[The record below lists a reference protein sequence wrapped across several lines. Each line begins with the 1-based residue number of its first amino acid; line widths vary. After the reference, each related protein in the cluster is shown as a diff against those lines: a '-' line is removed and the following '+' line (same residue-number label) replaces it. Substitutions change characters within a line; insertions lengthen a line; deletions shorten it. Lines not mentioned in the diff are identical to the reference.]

1 MSSICINIINHL
13 QKSTFTDNIGIPYLN
28 QVICMWFIFLVIFC
42 IIGVIFVLPVV
53 ALFIFF
59 LFKRNSIINMSEI
72 ITSTLN
78 RVLNEAN
85 TYTNIKSTGSKL
97 SRQEALEILGLQNGV
112 THEQINAAYHKLMK
126 SIHPDRGGSPY
137 LAQKL
142 NEARDTL
149 LKQ

>member
-1 MSSICINIINHL
+1 MS
-13 QKSTFTDNIGIPYLN
+13 IPYLN

-42 IIGVIFVLPVV
+42 IIGAIFVLPVV
-53 ALFIFF
+53 ILFIF
-59 LFKRNSIINMSEI
+59 LLLKRNSIINMSEI

-78 RVLNEAN
+78 RIINETNAHTN
-85 TYTNIKSTGSKL
+85 TKSTGSKL
-97 SRQEALEILGLQNGV
+97 SRQEALEILGLQNNV

-149 LKQ
+149 LK